1 MRVRFGLGRR
11 DRNVIR
17 GAGRRGRP
25 ASFGKGSDTMTW
37 GETKLAALQ
46 KMFAAEGDEVRE
58 DESTREYLLAMPY
71 AANEGMLLLCD
82 ARPLRRCVTI
92 VRETGTSPECYDLEQ
107 LAADFCSADGAE
119 VYFADSRAAVPDAW
133 ISAGSWLHLPQ
144 TAVGALEA
152 WYTAYPPR
160 VAPDTPDDE
169 ELPLAPDAAAL
180 LPLYIASELYKD
192 DDNAIATMYRN
203 EFELARET
211 LRPRGGGEQRE
222 AWQSVSGWC

>member
-1 MRVRFGLGRR
+1 
-11 DRNVIR
+11 
-17 GAGRRGRP
+17 
-25 ASFGKGSDTMTW
+25 MTW

-58 DESTREYLLAMPY
+58 DESTREYMLAMPH
-71 AANEGMLLLCD
+71 AACEGMLLLCES
-82 ARPLRRCVTI
+82 RPLRRCVTI
-92 VRETGTSPECYDLEQ
+92 VRETGASPSCYDLEQ
-107 LAADFCSADGAE
+107 LTDDFCAADGAE
-119 VYFADSRAAVPDAW
+119 VYFADSREPVPGAW
-133 ISAGSWLHLPQ
+133 VSAGSWLHIPQ
-144 TAVGALEA
+144 AAVGSLEA

-160 VAPDTPDDE
+160 LTADTPDDE
-169 ELPLAPDAAAL
+169 ELPLAPDAATL